1 MISLDHRLEVL
12 KAALVDEGDP
22 IDVDAFAT
30 QINAANGSISDALLA
45 WENRTASTESTLES
59 STESAAPPP
68 TTSAGISSLRLVN
81 SLVDVTDGHVGLV
94 NAIRKSVPGATTLRQ
109 VTLAVGKSELD
120 SILRSTDLAGD
131 TIAATGTDDSHSP
144 AAANVSSPPTSAL
157 QLRRNLFKLERTAVV
172 QKMLVDD
179 EIPVTAAT
187 HLHTILDENPSFDIS
202 VTPVATLL
210 EHSEAFKSLGEDEK
224 AAVETEFKTL
234 QRVQALAP
242 VPDIIPTLFT
252 HNLTS
257 ALQISAIPGDSF
269 VRGFQGEFGDAS
281 IAASVHRHATASRAR
296 NEQFLVSALQTVR
309 GTGLRVIDG
318 GNAKVNVEKRIA
330 SFNTTAAKMA
340 KTQVDLQKLFGTLD
354 YCECSDCN
362 AVTSPAAYFVDLMEF
377 LRHGNLRPGNTHV
390 GAKTLKGTQLE
401 QLLLRRPDLQCIQLT
416 CENTNT
422 VLPYID
428 LALEVMESY
437 VVHAPQ
443 ITAYN
448 VNGETSGELL
458 AEPHHTNSEA
468 YEYLR
473 KAVYPLALPYN
484 FAIDCMRV
492 FLSFLKTSRAE
503 MLRIFRPLAGSSG
516 DASSEKAVQR
526 AIDAEFLLF
535 TQEEYVI
542 LTHQAFV
549 PPTSSGSCSSG
560 CQCNRCQASRC
571 KYNDKIGLRDPWEYF
586 GYKCREDLLDDDP
599 DTKTGLTWAKAQFLP
614 RTGVFYTD
622 LVALL
627 KTRTINPNMPTGKA
641 LATMLKLRFSYRF
654 LMYLVHTKYRDKKRR
669 FSTLIK
675 FLNYAQKLIPF
686 LEQAAAAIAQDPC
699 AGEGSGSSSS
709 CGRDKHTD
717 HCSCHCSCE
726 SDWRDWVYNWF
737 EKVGKVIVLDSG
749 EGPRLPRGG
758 LLWAERRLSLAAAAS
773 QPLAEHGTTEADVSE
788 RFIGELR
795 IDGGVIKDG
804 EAVAFVAPDGRVI
817 DINTG
822 KGITETFP
830 RLDISLYASE
840 EDRLQGYRVG
850 YVTSEEDVLFFFS
863 LNSERRVRARYS
875 STQDTCDIEKVQIVH
890 LDGSPVEPEEY
901 ERMMRF
907 MRLWKKM
914 GWTIEETDT
923 AIVGLNKTTQVAA
936 DDEDDEDDEDN
947 MTDGCERE
955 QTPGAVANVDDPH
968 LGDMVALLHQLVA
981 VRKLIDITG
990 FSVTVL
996 LTFWADMPFGGE
1008 NSLYSK
1014 TFLTHN
1020 LVRMDPV
1027 FQLDANGQPLTGD
1040 AKITDHLPVLMAV
1053 LRLKADEIALIRQGR
1068 DIPDALTLANVSELY
1083 RFSQLFRFMGIKM
1096 QFLPDFIA
1104 LFGDPF
1110 ANGNA
1115 EATLNLLYTWQ
1126 KVVDSGF
1133 AFAQLNFLVRGQ
1145 DNIARPLAP
1154 TIPQILTL
1162 AKKITDGLLDID
1174 KQHPDVAQTDL
1185 DNQVVVLADFIPAQ
1199 LALVFAPDL
1208 AAKIND
1214 LLSGKYLFTTDA
1226 PRGLILTGTPPDKVK
1241 YVAQTTATPPTA
1253 QLAVTGILTAAEYES
1268 TLALSAHPQWP
1279 KALER
1284 IKKQA
1289 VTFYNQNLA
1298 SIFPPDGAE
1307 TLLQGD
1313 TPDTVVTKGLYFLRY
1328 YLPFLRSR
1336 LATLLVQTTVSDSVG
1351 LDLKLASYLL
1361 VSVTSNSGKKALDEL
1376 LALKPSSG
1384 RPSQPGWKGFLIP
1397 PSIDAFTFQV
1407 TSDDADPPPIVL
1419 AGKRVPFP
1427 HQSED
1432 PSNIWTSDPVNL
1444 VAGTLY
1450 DLQLTGIDPESL
1462 SWRTATSPP
1471 APIPATA
1478 LLPALATDSVRDVLT
1493 KLARASLL
1501 IRGFSLSLDEVAYF
1515 HEHGGDF
1522 ASADDNKA
1530 LQIDAITL
1538 GTWKRL
1544 QAYTGLRD
1552 KLPKQ
1557 PMQLIDLFSWAGL
1570 PDSGDPIDEI
1580 NKVTLWD
1587 KDKTRAILSGFN
1599 ALAANNF
1606 KDEQVLV
1613 RVAEALTFVSKTQ
1626 IDIPSLFTWAKP
1638 VSLSDKAYAKLEDQA
1653 NVLKK
1658 ALQARYSATEWE
1670 GAARPLFD
1678 TLRKNQRDG
1687 LVAYLLVDEAL
1698 VATGMV
1704 TDADSLFEYFLID
1717 CLMGA
1722 CLETSRIKQAIAT
1735 IQLYVQRC
1743 LLGLETEVGTKQEDL
1758 LSRERW
1764 DWMKRYR
1771 VWEANRQ
1778 VYLYPENW
1786 IVPSLRDDKSPFY
1799 LDFESSIQQKD
1810 VSLSNVAESLKEYVY
1825 NLAYVANMKVY
1836 GLFVL
1841 NQPSET
1847 VTPAALLAARR
1858 MNAPFDWYT
1867 REYTAARTWTPWVK
1881 MPVDIPNYD
1890 PDDENGNSQG
1900 SGSYV
1905 SPAMWQGHPIIFFL
1919 QMVQKQVPR
1928 PDDHTK
1934 SSMQRLNED
1943 DPSTNKPQPMNELR
1957 LGFTMYK
1964 NGKWTSKQLSQ
1975 DSLRHKARLFLVP
1988 DPKTATLPEDQRRQ
2002 IQKYPPPDQS
2012 GYQMYPR
2019 TISDSEIRVDIVHR
2033 DALLDS
2039 GAGQTSPQS
2048 YNIGYFTFIDG
2059 SVAYAINGYGGNTI
2073 PVQTNF
2079 QYAFTG
2085 EGKAEMHSFQVADA
2099 AAQPPLFSQ
2108 MPLVRYD
2115 KQPGPASK
2123 SSILLTNSSKYVFNH
2138 TFVDR
2143 LQKHINPVNSAKAV
2157 KDLYVQFAAL
2167 SADADSAGDDPFGHT
2182 RDGYN
2187 ELVSPYAL
2195 YNWELGLHAP
2205 MALIDGLLQAQQ
2217 FDDALAVA
2225 HTIFDP
2231 SAVGAAS
2238 DTSGDNSKYWKFQPF
2253 KELANSDA
2261 KETLE
2266 KMFLQLAPQTEDE
2279 AVTAWRDDPFSPHAV
2294 ARNRPVAYMKC
2305 VAMKYIEIMIAYGDY
2320 YFRQNS
2326 LETIPNAI
2334 QCYVVASHVYG
2345 PKGQKIPKRGTKK
2358 PETYASLLNRWD
2370 AFGNAV
2376 VQLELEFPFSNQTSL
2391 PIGSSN
2397 GIQGFANIFGFATS
2411 LYFCIPDNPKLR
2423 TLRETIDDR
2432 LYKIRNCMDI
2442 NGVVRHLALWDPPI
2456 DPALLVAATAQG
2468 LSIDTVLND
2477 LSGPMPNYRFQL
2489 LLQKATEM
2497 CAELKSLG
2505 AGLLAHKEKRDAE
2518 TLAVLRASH
2527 EAIMASLVL
2536 DVRARQLDEASATL
2550 DQLLHSRLGPV
2561 YKLQYYKF
2569 LFGNT
2574 DPPPGEGDEFDE
2586 IANPSLK
2593 APNAEGELLLNG
2605 QEQEEVQKSLAAQN
2619 WNIAVG
2625 AVETLAAVF
2634 NAWPTAEAS
2643 AKPMGVGAGLHWG
2656 GLNLGSATSAVARG
2670 MQTYAT
2676 YLASS
2681 AANAGRKG
2689 GLLRQLQDRIFQ
2701 ANSLGL
2707 ELKNIDRQIATQR
2720 LRVATAQKEI
2730 SNQEKALDQTTAV
2743 EDFLRTKYT
2752 NTELYG
2758 WLESQTKSLYQQSYN
2773 LAFDLAKRAETAFR
2787 FERPQNA
2794 ATEYIRMGYWT
2805 NARDGLLAGEQLFLG
2820 LKRLEAAYQ
2829 EEPGH
2834 DFELTKSVSIRQH
2847 FPLALI
2853 DFRETGT
2860 FEVSLPEI
2868 LFDMD
2873 CPGHYMRRIASVA
2886 VTIPCVVGPYTSVSC
2901 TVRLLE
2907 HSIRTTPRVSS
2918 TADYPNHSQ
2927 TGSSS
2932 SSDNGGEDDR
2942 FTTLRVP
2949 ISATALSS
2957 AQGDTGRHE
2966 IALTDRYRPFEGAGV
2981 ISRWRFQLPEGFRAF
2996 DYGTISDVVMQIRY
3010 TALDGGDRLRE
3021 VAAGAVQDYVAQQET
3036 TGREGEGLYMFFDL
3050 RADFASEW
3058 YAAFGSGGS
3067 GREERELRLDNV
3079 YARLPVFTRG
3089 TAPEKI
3095 LALSV
3100 VVLGREPLA
3109 ADGVTLAQV
3118 SADGSDQATATFGPG
3133 KGVGDDLLGIVSD
3146 ETRGLPMPMTNWRLR
3161 VKGPSANVDRLWMV
3175 VRYALTGRR

>member
-1 MISLDHRLEVL
+1 
-12 KAALVDEGDP
+12 
-22 IDVDAFAT
+22 
-30 QINAANGSISDALLA
+30 
-45 WENRTASTESTLES
+45 
-59 STESAAPPP
+59 
-68 TTSAGISSLRLVN
+68 
-81 SLVDVTDGHVGLV
+81 
-94 NAIRKSVPGATTLRQ
+94 
-109 VTLAVGKSELD
+109 
-120 SILRSTDLAGD
+120 
-131 TIAATGTDDSHSP
+131 
-144 AAANVSSPPTSAL
+144 
-157 QLRRNLFKLERTAVV
+157 
-172 QKMLVDD
+172 
-179 EIPVTAAT
+179 
-187 HLHTILDENPSFDIS
+187 
-202 VTPVATLL
+202 
-210 EHSEAFKSLGEDEK
+210 
-224 AAVETEFKTL
+224 
-234 QRVQALAP
+234 
-242 VPDIIPTLFT
+242 
-252 HNLTS
+252 
-257 ALQISAIPGDSF
+257 
-269 VRGFQGEFGDAS
+269 
-281 IAASVHRHATASRAR
+281 
-296 NEQFLVSALQTVR
+296 
-309 GTGLRVIDG
+309 
-318 GNAKVNVEKRIA
+318 
-330 SFNTTAAKMA
+330 
-340 KTQVDLQKLFGTLD
+340 
-354 YCECSDCN
+354 
-362 AVTSPAAYFVDLMEF
+362 
-377 LRHGNLRPGNTHV
+377 
-390 GAKTLKGTQLE
+390 
-401 QLLLRRPDLQCIQLT
+401 
-416 CENTNT
+416 

-458 AEPHHTNSEA
+458 AEPHHTNNEA

-484 FAIDCMRV
+484 FAIDRMRV

-503 MLRIFRPLAGSSG
+503 LLRIFRPLASPSE
-516 DASSEKAVQR
+516 DATSEEAVQR
-526 AIDAEFLLF
+526 AIDAEFLSI

-542 LTHQAFV
+542 LTHQAFK
-549 PPTSSGSCSSG
+549 PPPSSGSCGSG
-560 CQCNRCQASRC
+560 CQCNQCRATTSRY
-571 KYNDKIGLRDPWEYF
+571 KDKIGLRDPWEYF
-586 GYKCREDLLDDDP
+586 GYASRADLQNDNPDP
-599 DTKTGLTWAKAQFLP
+599 KTGLTWAKAQFLP
-614 RTGVFYTD
+614 RTGVSYVD

-627 KTRTINPNMPTGKA
+627 KTRTINPDMPTGRA

-654 LMYLVHTKYRDKKRR
+654 LMYLVHTKYKDKKRR
-669 FSTLIK
+669 FCTLIK
-675 FLNYAQKLIPF
+675 FLNAAQELIPL

-699 AGEGSGSSSS
+699 AGEGSNGSSTS

-726 SDWRDWVYNWF
+726 EDWRDWVYTWF
-737 EKVGKVIVLDSG
+737 ERVGKVIVLDSG

-758 LLWAERRLSLAAAAS
+758 KLWAERRLSLAAS
-773 QPLAEHGTTEADVSE
+773 SEHGTTAAAEEDVSE
-788 RFIGELR
+788 RFVGELR
-795 IDGGVIKDG
+795 LDGGIVRDG
-804 EAVAFVAPDGRVI
+804 EAVAFVTPDGRVI
-817 DINTG
+817 DVNTG

-830 RLDISLYASE
+830 QLDISLYASD
-840 EDRLQGYRVG
+840 EDRAQGYRVG
-850 YVTSEEDVLFFFS
+850 YVTSKEDVLFFWG
-863 LNSERRVRARYS
+863 LKSERRVRAGYS
-875 STQDTCDIEKVQIVH
+875 STQDTCDIEKVQIGH
-890 LDGSPVEPEEY
+890 LDGSLVEPEEY

-907 MRLWKKM
+907 MRLWRKM

-936 DDEDDEDDEDN
+936 DDEDDEDN
-947 MTDGCERE
+947 VVAAYKKGGA
-955 QTPGAVANVDDPH
+955 PGAGANVDDPH
-968 LGDMVALLHQLVA
+968 LGDMVSLLHQLVA

-996 LTFWADMPFGGE
+996 LTFWADMPFAGE

-1027 FQLDANGQPLTGD
+1027 FKLDANGQPLTAG
-1040 AKITDHLPVLMAV
+1040 AKISDHLPILMAV
-1053 LRLKADEIALIRQGR
+1053 LRLKADEIALIRQVR
-1068 DIPDALTLANVSELY
+1068 NIPDKLTLANVSELY
-1083 RFSQLFRFMGIKM
+1083 RFSQLFRFMGIGM
-1096 QFLPDFIA
+1096 QFLPDLIA

-1115 EATLNLLYTWQ
+1115 EATLNLLKTWQ
-1126 KVVDSGF
+1126 KAVDSGF
-1133 AFAQLNFLVRGQ
+1133 TFAQLNFLVRGQ

-1154 TIPQILTL
+1154 TIPQTLTL

-1174 KQHPDVAQTDL
+1174 KQHPDVAQADL

-1199 LALVFAPDL
+1199 LALVFASDL

-1214 LLSGKYLFTTDA
+1214 LISGKYLFTTNA
-1226 PRGLILTGTPPDKVK
+1226 PPGLTFTGTPPDKVK
-1241 YVAQTTATPPTA
+1241 YVEQKTATPPAA
-1253 QLAVTGILTAAEYES
+1253 QLIVTGILTTAEYES

-1279 KALER
+1279 RAVER

-1289 VTFYNQNLA
+1289 ATFYSQNLA
-1298 SIFPPDGAE
+1298 SIFPPDGAQ

-1313 TPDTVVTKGLYFLRY
+1313 THDTATTKGLYLLRY
-1328 YLPFLRSR
+1328 YLPSLRSR

-1361 VSVTSNSGKKALDEL
+1361 VSVTSDSGKNALDEL

-1384 RPSQPGWKGFLIP
+1384 SSSPSGWEGFLIP
-1397 PSIDAFTFQV
+1397 PSIDAFTFQI
-1407 TSDDADPPPIVL
+1407 TSDDADPPPILL
-1419 AGKRVPFP
+1419 AGKHVSFP

-1450 DLQLTGIDPESL
+1450 DLQLTGIGPESL

-1478 LLPALATDSVRDVLT
+1478 LLPALATDAVKDVLT

-1501 IRGFSLSLDEVAYF
+1501 IRGFNLSLDEVAYF
-1515 HEHGGDF
+1515 HEHGSDF
-1522 ASADDNKA
+1522 ASADDGQA

-1557 PMQLIDLFSWAGL
+1557 PRQLIALFSWANL

-1587 KDKTRAILSGFN
+1587 KDKTRAILTGFN
-1599 ALAANNF
+1599 ALAATNF
-1606 KDEQVLV
+1606 KNEQVLV
-1613 RVAEALTFVSKTQ
+1613 RVAEALNFVSKTQ

-1638 VSLSDKAYAKLEDQA
+1638 VSLSDKAYTKLDAQA
-1653 NVLKK
+1653 DVLKK

-1678 TLRKNQRDG
+1678 ALRKNQRDG
-1687 LVAYLLVDEAL
+1687 LVAYLLVDETL

-1743 LLGLETEVGTKQEDL
+1743 LLGLEAEVGAKQEDL

-1771 VWEANRQ
+1771 AWEANRQ

-1847 VTPAALLAARR
+1847 VKPAVLLAARR

-1867 REYTAARTWTPWVK
+1867 REYSATATWTPWVK

-1934 SSMQRLNED
+1934 SSMTRLNED
-1943 DPSTNKPQPMNELR
+1943 DPSTNKPMPMNELR

-1975 DSLRHKARLFLVP
+1975 DSLRHRARLFVMW
-1988 DPKTATLPEDQRRQ
+1988 DPKTAELPEDKRRQ
-2002 IQKYPPPDQS
+2002 IKTYPPPDQS

-2048 YNIGYFTFIDG
+2048 FNIGYFTFVSG
-2059 SVAYAINGYGGNTI
+2059 SVSHAINGYGGGTI
-2073 PVQTNF
+2073 PKQTNF
-2079 QYAFTG
+2079 QYTLTS
-2085 EGKAEMHSFQVADA
+2085 ESKAEMHSFQAADA
-2099 AAQPPLFSQ
+2099 ASQPPLADQ
-2108 MPLVRYD
+2108 LPLVRYD
-2115 KQPGPASK
+2115 QQPGPSSK
-2123 SSILLTNSSKYVFNH
+2123 SSILITNSSQYVFNH
-2138 TFVDR
+2138 TFVDP

-2157 KDLYVQFAAL
+2157 KDLYVQFAAM
-2167 SADADSAGDDPFGHT
+2167 SAAADSAGDDPFGQT
-2182 RDGYN
+2182 KDGYN

-2217 FDDALAVA
+2217 FDDALAIA

-2253 KELANSDA
+2253 KALANSDA

-2266 KMFLQLAPQTEDE
+2266 KMFLQLAPQTEDP

-2423 TLRETIDDR
+2423 QLRDTIDDR

-2442 NGVVRHLALWDPPI
+2442 NGVVRHLPLWDPPI

-2489 LLQKATEM
+2489 LLQKAAEM

-2505 AGLLAHKEKRDAE
+2505 AGLLAVKEKRDAE
-2518 TLAVLRASH
+2518 SLAVLRAAH
-2527 EAIMASLVL
+2527 ETVMAGLAL
-2536 DVRARQLDEASATL
+2536 DVRNRQLEEASATL
-2550 DQLLHSRLGPV
+2550 DQLLHLRLGPV

-2593 APNAEGELLLNG
+2593 APNAEGELLLND

-2634 NAWPTAEAS
+2634 HAWPTAEAS

-2656 GLNLGSATSAVARG
+2656 GLNLGNATSAVARG
-2670 MQTYAT
+2670 LQIYAT
-2676 YLASS
+2676 YLANSS
-2681 AANAGRKG
+2681 ANAGRKG

-2720 LRVATAQKEI
+2720 LRVSTAQKEI
-2730 SNQEKALDQTTAV
+2730 SNQEKALDQVRPLFKRKALTQGSCSANPSPHTDHSSRRLPAHQVHQHGAV
-2743 EDFLRTKYT
+2743 RVAR
-2752 NTELYG
+2752 
-2758 WLESQTKSLYQQSYN
+2758 ESDQEPLPAVVQPGV
-2773 LAFDLAKRAETAFR
+2773 
-2787 FERPQNA
+2787 RPGQ
-2794 ATEYIRMGYWT
+2794 
-2805 NARDGLLAGEQLFLG
+2805 ARRD
-2820 LKRLEAAYQ
+2820 
-2829 EEPGH
+2829 
-2834 DFELTKSVSIRQH
+2834 SVS
-2847 FPLALI
+2847 
-2853 DFRETGT
+2853 
-2860 FEVSLPEI
+2860 V
-2868 LFDMD
+2868 
-2873 CPGHYMRRIASVA
+2873 
-2886 VTIPCVVGPYTSVSC
+2886 
-2901 TVRLLE
+2901 
-2907 HSIRTTPRVSS
+2907 
-2918 TADYPNHSQ
+2918 
-2927 TGSSS
+2927 
-2932 SSDNGGEDDR
+2932 
-2942 FTTLRVP
+2942 
-2949 ISATALSS
+2949 
-2957 AQGDTGRHE
+2957 
-2966 IALTDRYRPFEGAGV
+2966 
-2981 ISRWRFQLPEGFRAF
+2981 
-2996 DYGTISDVVMQIRY
+2996 
-3010 TALDGGDRLRE
+3010 
-3021 VAAGAVQDYVAQQET
+3021 
-3036 TGREGEGLYMFFDL
+3036 
-3050 RADFASEW
+3050 
-3058 YAAFGSGGS
+3058 
-3067 GREERELRLDNV
+3067 
-3079 YARLPVFTRG
+3079 
-3089 TAPEKI
+3089 
-3095 LALSV
+3095 
-3100 VVLGREPLA
+3100 
-3109 ADGVTLAQV
+3109 
-3118 SADGSDQATATFGPG
+3118 
-3133 KGVGDDLLGIVSD
+3133 
-3146 ETRGLPMPMTNWRLR
+3146 
-3161 VKGPSANVDRLWMV
+3161 
-3175 VRYALTGRR
+3175 